1 MVNTVVIQAL
11 KSAGQKNVDLK
22 TIDGVDHFD
31 LLERL
36 SDQNY
41 SLTQASAS
49 LLSYSWLSFFIN
61 VQIQKNKDNVN

>member
-49 LLSYSWLSFFIN
+49 LLSYS
-61 VQIQKNKDNVN
+61 